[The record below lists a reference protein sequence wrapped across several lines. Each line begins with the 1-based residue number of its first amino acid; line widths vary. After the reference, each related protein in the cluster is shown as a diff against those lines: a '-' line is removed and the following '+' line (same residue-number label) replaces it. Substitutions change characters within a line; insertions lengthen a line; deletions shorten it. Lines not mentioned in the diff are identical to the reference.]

1 MGRPS
6 EYSPEVA
13 AKIVEGII
21 DGKSIKA
28 KEIQADVMSE
38 ELLDIVDDGTNDWT
52 TRTFG
57 HTEIEVVNQEAV
69 QRSKLRYEARRWLMG
84 KMKPKKYGDKMDL
97 SVSGELT
104 LADRISKARAA
115 RDGSG
120 G

>member
-1 MGRPS
+1 VHKEFADR
-6 EYSPEVA
+6 YA
-13 AKIVEGII
+13 R
-21 DGKSIKA
+21 A

-52 TRTFG
+52 TKTFG

-97 SVSGELT
+97 NVSGELT
-104 LADRISKARAA
+104 LADRIQKARQA